1 MWIEFDRA
9 PTVHLQAQPPVFVN
23 ALDGGQLAVRNFELV
38 GRRSKFGCG
47 RLLKNSA
54 SPPERLR
61 LPAACADRKF
71 AAYHPAVRLSAG
83 LSALR
88 CSSPVRAR
96 LSRCRS
102 RFTVFMPASWS
113 CAKGRPAS
121 TASCCRRSPIEQH
134 TVVRME
140 PIHKFMHLP
149 GRCQRGFVEYI
160 EPFLPA
166 IRLLSTNQMLLQR
179 RCLHACVPELLRRA
193 GRRRETFVRSRAST
207 YPLRCRG
214 SSEIKVASDGF
225 TMLIS
230 SQAWLAE
237 GDVSVPPLLL
247 QLLEPAVAPPVQ
259 VCTSQLFAAHAEVAN
274 WPVVCMLA
282 DHAQGAE
289 TASIC
294 KACYE
299 RLQERMDCAK
309 AAGPP
314 HRRKRCA
321 QIVYDAVWAD
331 PSDPS
336 KTYTN
341 AAARYSRNCAS
352 APEWPA

>member
-1 MWIEFDRA
+1 VRCVPSCSSTVSRFVGASMLLTCACA
-9 PTVHLQAQPPVFVN
+9 PFPMPVSLHRFHAGVLELREGPPGINRLMLPPV
-23 ALDGGQLAVRNFELV
+23 
-38 GRRSKFGCG
+38 
-47 RLLKNSA
+47 
-54 SPPERLR
+54 
-61 LPAACADRKF
+61 AD
-71 AAYHPAVRLSAG
+71 
-83 LSALR
+83 
-88 CSSPVRAR
+88 
-96 LSRCRS
+96 
-102 RFTVFMPASWS
+102 
-113 CAKGRPAS
+113 
-121 TASCCRRSPIEQH
+121 EQH

-247 QLLEPAVAPPVQ
+247 QLLEPAVPPPIQ
-259 VCTSQLFAAHAEVAN
+259 VCTSQLFTAHAEVAN

-294 KACYE
+294 KACYA
-299 RLQERMDCAK
+299 RLQERVDCAK

-321 QIVYDAVWAD
+321 QIVCDAVWAD